1 MCIGV
6 RAHVYTCVY
15 VPMYTCVGVCAHVFI
30 CVMYMPIC
38 TWVWAY
44 MPICTCVAIHAH
56 LYMSVGV
63 HAHLYIYVDVHVL
76 AYMCVVYMSMCTC
89 VWCACSCVHECGCAC
104 SCVHVEES
112 TGVLFVALY
121 SILLRWRLAKPGAR
135 LVVSKPQQS
144 SCHHL
149 PTHRSSRFCIT
160 HYYPRH
166 PIP

>member
-1 MCIGV
+1 
-6 RAHVYTCVY
+6 
-15 VPMYTCVGVCAHVFI
+15 
-30 CVMYMPIC
+30 
-38 TWVWAY
+38 
-44 MPICTCVAIHAH
+44 MPICTCVDIHVH

-63 HAHLYIYVDVHVL
+63 HAHLYIYVDVHVHACVW
-76 AYMCVVYMSMCTC
+76 AYVLMCTCVWVYMSMCACVWAYVLMCAC

-121 SILLRWRLAKPGAR
+121 CILLRWGLAKPGAR

>member
-1 MCIGV
+1 
-6 RAHVYTCVY
+6 
-15 VPMYTCVGVCAHVFI
+15 
-30 CVMYMPIC
+30 
-38 TWVWAY
+38 
-44 MPICTCVAIHAH
+44 MPICTCVAIHVH

-63 HAHLYIYVDVHVL
+63 RAHLYIYVDVHVH
-76 AYMCVVYMSMCTC
+76 AYV
-89 VWCACSCVHECGCAC
+89 CGPTC
-104 SCVHVEES
+104 SCVHVYECTCPCVHVCGHTCS
-112 TGVLFVALY
+112 CVHVCSVHAHVYMSVGVHAHVFMLRALVSCFVALY
-121 SILLRWRLAKPGAR
+121 CILLRWRLAKPGAR